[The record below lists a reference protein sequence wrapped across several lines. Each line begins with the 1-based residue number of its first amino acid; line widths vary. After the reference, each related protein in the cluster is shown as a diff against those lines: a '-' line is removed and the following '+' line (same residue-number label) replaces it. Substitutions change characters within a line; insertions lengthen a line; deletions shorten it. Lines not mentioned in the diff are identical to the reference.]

1 MILTFL
7 LISNFLCQQIQSSLF
22 TIYPQHCS
30 VPSFLTAMDTIIV
43 LCPIVSEYLFDPRSW
58 IQNKFVFLSQEGV
71 MFVLHTFGP
80 KVKGKAYC
88 TLLM

>member
-1 MILTFL
+1 MPADTVL
-7 LISNFLCQQIQSSLF
+7 LVHYLSSALLSA
-22 TIYPQHCS
+22 IIPHCYGHY
-30 VPSFLTAMDTIIV
+30 IV